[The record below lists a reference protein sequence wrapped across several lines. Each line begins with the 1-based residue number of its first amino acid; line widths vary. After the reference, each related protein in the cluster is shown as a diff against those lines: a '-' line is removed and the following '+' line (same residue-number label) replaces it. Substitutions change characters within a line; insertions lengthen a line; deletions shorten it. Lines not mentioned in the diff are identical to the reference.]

1 MIFLKKIT
9 FFLTRLFFVVSLQC
23 TISLLHYNNITN
35 KPFNMITINN
45 LDFGYK
51 NQNVFKNISLNFEKG
66 SIYGLL
72 GENGVGKTTLLK
84 LISGLQKPTAGE
96 CLVDEVAPF
105 NRWPETLQKIF
116 FISEDFAIPE
126 GTPINNLR
134 ELAPFYPN
142 CDENQ
147 FMELCKEM
155 EVDPTRKFGEL
166 SFGQQ
171 KKCLIA
177 TALALNTD
185 YLLLDEPTNGLDIP
199 SKTLFRQVIAKH
211 ANDDRTVI
219 ISTHQV
225 KDVENLIDPIIIL
238 DHDEVLLKASF
249 REITDRL
256 YFDYGM
262 EKDDT
267 ALYSEMIPGGYVNVI
282 RNTEGLDSKVSIEVL
297 FNTVMKNKETI
308 KQMFG

>member
-1 MIFLKKIT
+1 MIEIK
-9 FFLTRLFFVVSLQC
+9 
-23 TISLLHYNNITN
+23 
-35 KPFNMITINN
+35 N

-51 NQNVFKNISLNFEKG
+51 YQPVFKNISLNFEKG
-66 SIYGLL
+66 NIYGLL

-105 NRWPETLQKIF
+105 NRWPETLQKIY

-126 GTPINNLR
+126 GTPINNIK
-134 ELAPFYPN
+134 ELAPFYPH
-142 CDENQ
+142 CDVAQ

-155 EVDPTRKFGEL
+155 EVDPNRKYAEL

-211 ANDDRTVI
+211 SNENRTII

-238 DHDEVLLKASF
+238 DHDEVLLKATF
-249 REITDRL
+249 QAITEKL
-256 YFDYGM
+256 YFDYGT

-267 ALYSEMIPGGYVNVI
+267 ALYSEMIPGGYVNVT
-282 RNTEGLDSKVSIEVL
+282 RNPEGVDSKVSVEIL

-308 KQMFG
+308 KQIFG

>member
-1 MIFLKKIT
+1 MIT
-9 FFLTRLFFVVSLQC
+9 F
-23 TISLLHYNNITN
+23 
-35 KPFNMITINN
+35 KN

-51 NQNVFKNISLNFEKG
+51 NQPVFRNISLNFEKG
-66 SIYGLL
+66 NIYGLL

-105 NRWPETLQKIF
+105 NRCPETLQKIY

-126 GTPINNLR
+126 GTPINNIK

-142 CDENQ
+142 CDETQ

-155 EVDPTRKFGEL
+155 EVDPTHKYSEL

-211 ANDDRTVI
+211 ANENRTII

-238 DHDEVLLKASF
+238 DHDEVLLKATF
-249 REITDRL
+249 RAITDKL
-256 YFDYGM
+256 YFDYGI

-267 ALYSEMIPGGYVNVI
+267 ALYSEMIPGGYVNVT
-282 RNTEGLDSKVSIEVL
+282 RNPEGVDSKVSVEIL

-308 KQMFG
+308 KQLFG

>member
-1 MIFLKKIT
+1 
-9 FFLTRLFFVVSLQC
+9 
-23 TISLLHYNNITN
+23 
-35 KPFNMITINN
+35 MITINN

-51 NQNVFKNISLNFEKG
+51 SQPVFKNISLGFEKG
-66 SIYGLL
+66 NIYGLL
-72 GENGVGKTTLLK
+72 GENGVGKTSLLK
-84 LISGLQKPTAGE
+84 LISGLQKPTAGTCE
-96 CLVDEVAPF
+96 VDGIAPF
-105 NRWPETLQKIF
+105 NRLPETLQKIY

-126 GTPINNLR
+126 GTPINNIR
-134 ELAPFYPN
+134 ELGKFYPN
-142 CDENQ
+142 YDENL
-147 FMELCKEM
+147 FLELCKELD
-155 EVDPTRKFGEL
+155 VDPMRKYAEM

-171 KKCLIA
+171 KKCLIS

-211 ANDDRTVI
+211 ANDNRTII

-267 ALYSEMIPGGYVNVI
+267 ALYSEMIPGGFVNVI
-282 RNTEGLDSKVSIEVL
+282 RNPEGLDSKVSIEVL
-297 FNTVMKNKETI
+297 FNTVMKNKQTI
-308 KQMFG
+308 KQLFG

>member
-1 MIFLKKIT
+1 MIEIK
-9 FFLTRLFFVVSLQC
+9 
-23 TISLLHYNNITN
+23 
-35 KPFNMITINN
+35 N

-51 NQNVFKNISLNFEKG
+51 TQPVFRNISLSFEKG
-66 SIYGLL
+66 NIYGLL
-72 GENGVGKTTLLK
+72 GENGVGKTSLLK
-84 LISGLQKPTAGE
+84 LISGLQKPTAGTCE
-96 CLVDEVAPF
+96 LDGIAPF

-126 GTPINNLR
+126 GTPINNVR
-134 ELAPFYPN
+134 ELGVFYPN
-142 CDENQ
+142 YDEKLFFQ
-147 FMELCKEM
+147 LCEEM
-155 EVDPTRKFGEL
+155 DVDPTRKYAEM

-177 TALALNTD
+177 TALSLNTD

-211 ANDDRTVI
+211 ANDNRTII

-225 KDVENLIDPIIIL
+225 KDVENLIDPIVIL

-249 REITDRL
+249 RDITDKL
-256 YFDYGM
+256 YFDYGT

-282 RNTEGLDSKVSIEVL
+282 RNAEGLDSKVSIEVL

-308 KQMFG
+308 KQIFS

>member
-1 MIFLKKIT
+1 MIEIK
-9 FFLTRLFFVVSLQC
+9 
-23 TISLLHYNNITN
+23 
-35 KPFNMITINN
+35 N

-51 NQNVFKNISLNFEKG
+51 YQPVFKNISLNFEKG
-66 SIYGLL
+66 NIYGLL

-105 NRWPETLQKIF
+105 NRWPETLQKIY

-126 GTPINNLR
+126 GTPINNIK
-134 ELAPFYPN
+134 ELAPFYPH
-142 CDENQ
+142 CDVAQ

-155 EVDPTRKFGEL
+155 EVDPNRKYAEL

-211 ANDDRTVI
+211 SNENRTII

-238 DHDEVLLKASF
+238 DHDEVLLKATF
-249 REITDRL
+249 RTITEKL

-262 EKDDT
+262 EKDDS
-267 ALYSEMIPGGYVNVI
+267 ALYSEMIPGGYVNVT
-282 RNTEGLDSKVSIEVL
+282 RNPEGVDSKVSVEIL

-308 KQMFG
+308 KQIFG

>member
-1 MIFLKKIT
+1 MIEIK
-9 FFLTRLFFVVSLQC
+9 
-23 TISLLHYNNITN
+23 
-35 KPFNMITINN
+35 N

-51 NQNVFKNISLNFEKG
+51 KQPVFKNISLSFEKG
-66 SIYGLL
+66 NIYGLL
-72 GENGVGKTTLLK
+72 GENGVGKTSLLK
-84 LISGLQKPTAGE
+84 LISGLQKPAVGTCE
-96 CLVDEVAPF
+96 VDGIAAF
-105 NRWPETLQKIF
+105 NRCPETLQKVF

-126 GTPINNLR
+126 GTPINNVK
-134 ELAPFYPN
+134 EMGVFYPN
-142 CDENQ
+142 YDERLFND
-147 FMELCKEM
+147 LCKEL
-155 EVDPTRKFGEL
+155 EVDPKRKYSEL

-177 TALALNTD
+177 TALSLNTD

-211 ANDDRTVI
+211 ATENRTII

-249 REITDRL
+249 CDITDRL

-267 ALYSEMIPGGYVNVI
+267 ALYSEMIPGGFVNVF
-282 RNTEGLDSKVSIEVL
+282 RNEEGMDSKVSIEVL
-297 FNTVMKNKETI
+297 FNTVMKNKNTI
-308 KQMFG
+308 KQLFS

>member
-1 MIFLKKIT
+1 MIEIK
-9 FFLTRLFFVVSLQC
+9 
-23 TISLLHYNNITN
+23 
-35 KPFNMITINN
+35 N

-51 NQNVFKNISLNFEKG
+51 SQPVFKNISLSFEKG
-66 SIYGLL
+66 NIYGLL
-72 GENGVGKTTLLK
+72 GENGVGKTSLLK
-84 LISGLQKPTAGE
+84 LISGLQKPTAGTCE
-96 CLVDEVAPF
+96 VDGIAPF
-105 NRWPETLQKIF
+105 NRLPETLQKIY

-126 GTPINNLR
+126 GTPINNIK
-134 ELAPFYPN
+134 ELGVFYPN
-142 CDENQ
+142 FDESL
-147 FMELCKEM
+147 FRELCKELD
-155 EVDPTRKFGEL
+155 VDPTRKYAEM

-177 TALALNTD
+177 SALSLNTD

-211 ANDDRTVI
+211 ANDNRTII

-249 REITDRL
+249 REITDKL
-256 YFDYGM
+256 YFDYGT

-267 ALYSEMIPGGYVNVI
+267 ALYSELMPGGYVNVI
-282 RNTEGLDSKVSIEVL
+282 RNPEGLDSMISIEVL

-308 KQMFG
+308 KQIFS

>member
-1 MIFLKKIT
+1 MRDMFS
-9 FFLTRLFFVVSLQC
+9 RS
-23 TISLLHYNNITN
+23 
-35 KPFNMITINN
+35 
-45 LDFGYK
+45 
-51 NQNVFKNISLNFEKG
+51 
-66 SIYGLL
+66 
-72 GENGVGKTTLLK
+72 
-84 LISGLQKPTAGE
+84 
-96 CLVDEVAPF
+96 
-105 NRWPETLQKIF
+105 RR
-116 FISEDFAIPE
+116 
-126 GTPINNLR
+126 LR
-134 ELAPFYPN
+134 ELSRRLETFEPYETTESGDRLIRLHVNDVDYFLSPLSVDGVPCISDDTAFLLNYYLKN
-142 CDENQ
+142 MSADSDEKL
-147 FMELCKEM
+147 FFELCREM
-155 EVDPTRKFGEL
+155 EVDPQRKYSEL

-211 ANDDRTVI
+211 ANDNRTII

-256 YFDYGM
+256 YFDYGT

-267 ALYSEMIPGGYVNVI
+267 ALYSEMIPGGYVNVT
-282 RNTEGLDSKVSIEVL
+282 RNPEGLDSKVSIEVL

-308 KQMFG
+308 KQLFG

>member
-1 MIFLKKIT
+1 
-9 FFLTRLFFVVSLQC
+9 
-23 TISLLHYNNITN
+23 
-35 KPFNMITINN
+35 MITIKNM
-45 LDFGYK
+45 DFGYK

-66 SIYGLL
+66 NIYGLL

-84 LISGLQKPTAGE
+84 LISGLQKPTAGD

-105 NRWPETLQKIF
+105 NRWPETMQKIF

-126 GTPINNLR
+126 GTPINNIK

-142 CDENQ
+142 YNEAQ

-155 EVDPTRKFGEL
+155 EVDPTRKYAEL

-211 ANDDRTVI
+211 SNENRTII

-238 DHDEVLLKASF
+238 DHDEVLLKATF
-249 REITDRL
+249 RTITEKL

-262 EKDDT
+262 EKDDS
-267 ALYSEMIPGGYVNVI
+267 ALYSEMIPGGYVNVT
-282 RNTEGLDSKVSIEVL
+282 RNPEGVDSKVSVEIL

-308 KQMFG
+308 KQLFG

>member
-1 MIFLKKIT
+1 MIEIK
-9 FFLTRLFFVVSLQC
+9 
-23 TISLLHYNNITN
+23 
-35 KPFNMITINN
+35 N

-66 SIYGLL
+66 NIYGLL

-84 LISGLQKPTAGE
+84 LISGLQKPSAGD
-96 CLVDEVAPF
+96 CIVDGIEPF
-105 NRWPETLQKIF
+105 NRLPETLQKIF

-126 GTPINNLR
+126 GTPINNIK

-142 CDENQ
+142 YDEAQ

-155 EVDPTRKFGEL
+155 EVDPTRKYAEL

-199 SKTLFRQVIAKH
+199 SKILFRQVIAKH
-211 ANDDRTVI
+211 SNENRTII

-238 DHDEVLLKASF
+238 DHDEVLLKATF
-249 REITDRL
+249 RTITEKL

-262 EKDDT
+262 EKDDS
-267 ALYSEMIPGGYVNVI
+267 ALYSEMIPGGYVNVT
-282 RNTEGLDSKVSIEVL
+282 RNPEGVDSKVSVEIL

-308 KQMFG
+308 KQLFG

>member
-1 MIFLKKIT
+1 MIEIK
-9 FFLTRLFFVVSLQC
+9 
-23 TISLLHYNNITN
+23 
-35 KPFNMITINN
+35 N

-51 NQNVFKNISLNFEKG
+51 GQPVFKNISLSFEKG
-66 SIYGLL
+66 NIYGLL
-72 GENGVGKTTLLK
+72 GENGVGKTSLLK
-84 LISGLQKPTAGE
+84 LISGLQKPTYGACE
-96 CLVDEVAPF
+96 VDGITAF

-126 GTPINNLR
+126 GTPINNVR
-134 ELAPFYPN
+134 ELGVFYPN
-142 CDENQ
+142 YDEKL
-147 FMELCKEM
+147 FFELCREM
-155 EVDPTRKFGEL
+155 EVDPQRKYSEL

-211 ANDDRTVI
+211 ANDNRTII

-249 REITDRL
+249 YEITSKL

-267 ALYSEMIPGGYVNVI
+267 ALYSEMIPGGYVNVF
-282 RNTEGLDSKVSIEVL
+282 RNTEGMDSKVSIEVL

-308 KQMFG
+308 KPIFS

>member
-1 MIFLKKIT
+1 
-9 FFLTRLFFVVSLQC
+9 
-23 TISLLHYNNITN
+23 
-35 KPFNMITINN
+35 MITINN

-51 NQNVFKNISLNFEKG
+51 TQPVFKNISLSFEKG
-66 SIYGLL
+66 NIYGLL
-72 GENGVGKTTLLK
+72 GENGVGKTSLLK
-84 LISGLQKPTAGE
+84 LISGLQKPTAGTCE
-96 CLVDEVAPF
+96 VDGIAPF

-126 GTPINNLR
+126 GTPINNMR
-134 ELAPFYPN
+134 ELGVFYPN
-142 CDENQ
+142 FDESL
-147 FMELCKEM
+147 FLELCKEM
-155 EVDPTRKFGEL
+155 EVDPTRKYAEM

-171 KKCLIA
+171 KKCLIS

-211 ANDDRTVI
+211 ATDERTII

-238 DHDEVLLKASF
+238 DHDEVLLKATF
-249 REITDRL
+249 REITDKL
-256 YFDYGM
+256 YFAYGT

-267 ALYSEMIPGGYVNVI
+267 ALYSEMMPGGYVSVT

-308 KQMFG
+308 KQLFG

>member
-1 MIFLKKIT
+1 MIEIK
-9 FFLTRLFFVVSLQC
+9 
-23 TISLLHYNNITN
+23 
-35 KPFNMITINN
+35 N

-51 NQNVFKNISLNFEKG
+51 YQPVFKNISLNFEKG
-66 SIYGLL
+66 NIYGLL

-96 CLVDEVAPF
+96 CMVDEVAPF
-105 NRWPETLQKIF
+105 NRWPETLQKVY

-126 GTPINNLR
+126 GTPINNLK

-142 CDENQ
+142 CNEAQ

-155 EVDPTRKFGEL
+155 EVDPTRKFSEL

-211 ANDDRTVI
+211 ANENRTII

-238 DHDEVLLKASF
+238 DHDEVLLKATF
-249 REITDRL
+249 RTITEKL
-256 YFDYGM
+256 YFDYGTV
-262 EKDDT
+262 KDDD
-267 ALYSEMIPGGYVNVI
+267 ALYSEMIPGGYVNVTL
-282 RNTEGLDSKVSIEVL
+282 NPEGVDSKVSVEIL

-308 KQMFG
+308 KKIFG

>member
-1 MIFLKKIT
+1 
-9 FFLTRLFFVVSLQC
+9 
-23 TISLLHYNNITN
+23 
-35 KPFNMITINN
+35 MITISN

-51 NQNVFKNISLNFEKG
+51 SQPVFKNISLGFEKG
-66 SIYGLL
+66 NIYGLL
-72 GENGVGKTTLLK
+72 GENGVGKTSLLK
-84 LISGLQKPTAGE
+84 LISGLQKPNAGTCE
-96 CLVDEVAPF
+96 VDGIAPF
-105 NRWPETLQKIF
+105 NRLPETLQKIY

-126 GTPINNLR
+126 GTPINNIK
-134 ELAPFYPN
+134 ELGKFYPKY
-142 CDENQ
+142 DESL
-147 FMELCKEM
+147 FLELCNELD
-155 EVDPTRKFGEL
+155 VDPTRKYAEM

-177 TALALNTD
+177 SALSLNTD

-211 ANDDRTVI
+211 ANDDRTII

-249 REITDRL
+249 RDITDRL

-267 ALYSEMIPGGYVNVI
+267 ALYSEMIPGGYVNVT
-282 RNTEGLDSKVSIEVL
+282 RNPEGLDSKVSIEVL

-308 KQMFG
+308 KQLFS

>member
-1 MIFLKKIT
+1 MIKI
-9 FFLTRLFFVVSLQC
+9 S
-23 TISLLHYNNITN
+23 
-35 KPFNMITINN
+35 N

-51 NQNVFKNISLNFEKG
+51 AQPVFKNISLSFEKG
-66 SIYGLL
+66 NIYGLL
-72 GENGVGKTTLLK
+72 GENGVGKTSLLK
-84 LISGLQKPTAGE
+84 LISGLQKPSFGSCT
-96 CLVDEVAPF
+96 VDDIEAF

-126 GTPINNLR
+126 GTPINNVR
-134 ELAPFYPN
+134 ELGVFYPN
-142 CDENQ
+142 YDEKL
-147 FMELCKEM
+147 FFELCREM
-155 EVDPTRKFGEL
+155 EVDPQRKYAEM

-177 TALALNTD
+177 TALSLNTD

-211 ANDDRTVI
+211 ATDNRTII

-249 REITDRL
+249 REITDKL
-256 YFDYGM
+256 YFDYGT

-308 KQMFG
+308 KQIFG

>member
-1 MIFLKKIT
+1 MTNTLTQKYNDMIEIK
-9 FFLTRLFFVVSLQC
+9 
-23 TISLLHYNNITN
+23 
-35 KPFNMITINN
+35 N

-51 NQNVFKNISLNFEKG
+51 NQPVFRNISLGFEKG
-66 SIYGLL
+66 NIYGLL
-72 GENGVGKTTLLK
+72 GENGVGKTSLLK
-84 LISGLQKPTAGE
+84 LISGLQKPTAGTCE
-96 CLVDEVAPF
+96 VDGIAPF
-105 NRWPETLQKIF
+105 NRLPETLQKIY

-126 GTPINNLR
+126 GTPINNIK
-134 ELAPFYPN
+134 ELGVFYPN
-142 CDENQ
+142 YDESL
-147 FMELCKEM
+147 FHELCKEM
-155 EVDPTRKFGEL
+155 EVDPTRKYAEL

-211 ANDDRTVI
+211 ANDDRTII

-249 REITDRL
+249 REITDKL

-267 ALYSEMIPGGYVNVI
+267 ALYSELIPGGYVNVT
-282 RNTEGLDSKVSIEVL
+282 RNPEGIDSKISIEVL

-308 KQMFG
+308 KQIFG

>member
-1 MIFLKKIT
+1 MIK
-9 FFLTRLFFVVSLQC
+9 
-23 TISLLHYNNITN
+23 
-35 KPFNMITINN
+35 INN

-51 NQNVFKNISLNFEKG
+51 NQSVFKNISLTFEKG
-66 SIYGLL
+66 NIYGLL

-96 CLVDEVAPF
+96 CLVDDVEPF
-105 NRWPETLQKIF
+105 KRWPETMQKIF

-126 GTPINNLR
+126 GTPINNIK

-142 CDENQ
+142 YDEKQ
-147 FMELCKEM
+147 FLELCHEM
-155 EVDPTRKFGEL
+155 EVDPNRKYAEL

-199 SKTLFRQVIAKH
+199 SKTLFRQVITKH
-211 ANDDRTVI
+211 ANENRTII

-238 DHDEVLLKASF
+238 DHDEVLLKATF
-249 REITDRL
+249 RQITDKL
-256 YFDYGM
+256 YFDYGI
-262 EKDDT
+262 EKDDS
-267 ALYSEMIPGGYVNVI
+267 ALYSEMMPGGYVNVT
-282 RNTEGLDSKVSIEVL
+282 RNPEGADSKVSVEIL
-297 FNTVMKNKETI
+297 FNTVMKNKQTI
-308 KQMFG
+308 KQLFG

>member
-1 MIFLKKIT
+1 MIEIK
-9 FFLTRLFFVVSLQC
+9 
-23 TISLLHYNNITN
+23 
-35 KPFNMITINN
+35 N

-51 NQNVFKNISLNFEKG
+51 SQPVFKNISLSFEKG
-66 SIYGLL
+66 NIYGLL
-72 GENGVGKTTLLK
+72 GENGVGKTSLLK
-84 LISGLQKPTAGE
+84 LISGLQKPSGGT
-96 CLVDEVAPF
+96 CTVDDIASF
-105 NRWPETLQKIF
+105 DRLPETLQKIY

-126 GTPINNLR
+126 GTPINIIR
-134 ELAPFYPN
+134 EKGVFYPN
-142 CDENQ
+142 YDEH
-147 FMELCKEM
+147 FFFELCKEM
-155 EVDPTRKFGEL
+155 EVDPNRKYGEM

-177 TALALNTD
+177 SALSLKTD

-211 ANDDRTVI
+211 ANDNRTII

-249 REITDRL
+249 YDITSKL
-256 YFDYGM
+256 YFDYGT

-267 ALYSEMIPGGYVNVI
+267 ALYSELMPGGYVNVI
-282 RNTEGLDSKVSIEVL
+282 RNPEGLDSMISIEVL

-308 KQMFG
+308 KQIFS

>member
-1 MIFLKKIT
+1 MIEI
-9 FFLTRLFFVVSLQC
+9 R
-23 TISLLHYNNITN
+23 
-35 KPFNMITINN
+35 N

-51 NQNVFKNISLNFEKG
+51 NQPVFKNISLNFEKG
-66 SIYGLL
+66 NIYGLL

-84 LISGLQKPTAGE
+84 LISGLQKPSAGE
-96 CLVDEVAPF
+96 CIVDGIEPF
-105 NRWPETLQKIF
+105 DRLPETLQKIF

-126 GTPINNLR
+126 GTPINNIK
-134 ELAPFYPN
+134 ELAPFYSN
-142 CDENQ
+142 YDEAQ
-147 FMELCKEM
+147 FIELCKEM
-155 EVDPTRKFGEL
+155 EVDPTRKYAEL

-211 ANDDRTVI
+211 ANENRTII

-238 DHDEVLLKASF
+238 DHDEVLLKATF
-249 REITDRL
+249 RTITDKL
-256 YFDYGM
+256 YFDYGT

-267 ALYSEMIPGGYVNVI
+267 ALYSEMIPGGYVNVT
-282 RNTEGLDSKVSIEVL
+282 RNPEGVDSKVSVEIL

-308 KQMFG
+308 KQLFG